1 MTMTMTA
8 STWVKAVIVMVTSH
22 GQKLKTTSNFE
33 F

>member
-22 GQKLKTTSNFE
+22 GQKTENNLKF
-33 F
+33 